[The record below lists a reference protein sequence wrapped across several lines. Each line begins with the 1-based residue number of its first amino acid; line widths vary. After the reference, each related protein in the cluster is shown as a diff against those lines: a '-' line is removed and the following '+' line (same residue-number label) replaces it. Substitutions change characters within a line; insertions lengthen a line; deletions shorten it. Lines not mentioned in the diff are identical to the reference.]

1 MNLQALA
8 NKVARMVCAMMVE
21 ANSTRNPLHL
31 RRNEIATDVM

>member
-1 MNLQALA
+1 MNLLALA

-31 RRNEIATDVM
+31 RRNEIVTDVM